1 MSFSRIKYNLP
12 ILLYDI
18 RNGCRKNIIIYFLA
32 MLFTAL
38 SVYSFGRLT
47 DNYVQRGIFGAEP
60 GAMDYLVYLFGGMKV
75 VDKSSEFE
83 IPILWMTL
91 QVLAG
96 FCVCIYPVNDLDSGG
111 TVILPQFGSR
121 AGWWISKC
129 LWSIIQA
136 AVLYIIIFATAGLLG
151 IINGSG
157 LQYHPEI
164 FKIHAGVLISDIK
177 LLGIVVL
184 AAPFLYSVMSVL
196 VQVNLSLFIGPIN
209 SFIFMV
215 AYHILSVY
223 GSSFIFLGSVS
234 MIYRNKS
241 LTGEGVDWIL
251 LLVLCGFASIAA
263 VIAGVLKFRCSD
275 LLGKK
280 SW

>member
-1 MSFSRIKYNLP
+1 MSFGGIKENFL

-18 RNGCRKNIIIYFLA
+18 RDGCRKNIIIYFLA

-38 SVYSFGRLT
+38 SAYSFGRLT
-47 DNYVQRGIFGAEP
+47 DNYVHRGILSVKP

-121 AGWWISKC
+121 TGWWLSKC
-129 LWSIIQA
+129 LWSVVQA
-136 AVLYIIIFATAGLLG
+136 AVLYIIIFATVVLFS
-151 IINGSG
+151 IISG
-157 LQYHPEI
+157 GGMQYHPEI

-184 AAPFLYSVMSVL
+184 AAPFLYSVMSML

-209 SFIFMV
+209 SFMFIV
-215 AYHILSVY
+215 AYHIMSLY
-223 GSSFIFLGSVS
+223 GSQFIFLGSVS
-234 MIYRNKS
+234 MIYRNRS
-241 LTGEGVDWIL
+241 LTGEGVDWIPL
-251 LLVLCGFASIAA
+251 LILCAFVSVTA